1 MCYNKDVSYRQRRM
15 TMKRSAPTAARRALA
30 WLLCVLMLA
39 GTILTALPVSAAEVN
54 IARGKTAIA
63 CHSESGSLTPNK
75 ALDGNSGTRFAAG
88 GDDHHRVVHSLYG
101 GWSSVFRCPLA

>member
-1 MCYNKDVSYRQRRM
+1 MKM
-15 TMKRSAPTAARRALA
+15 THLTFARRALA

-63 CHSESGSLTPNK
+63 CHSESASLTPN
-75 ALDGNSGTRFAAG
+75 
-88 GDDHHRVVHSLYG
+88 
-101 GWSSVFRCPLA
+101 

>member
-1 MCYNKDVSYRQRRM
+1 
-15 TMKRSAPTAARRALA
+15 MKKTHLTFARRALA

-88 GDDHHRVVHSLYG
+88 GA
-101 GWSSVFRCPLA
+101 CPDKTWYMLDLGDNFDLS

>member
-1 MCYNKDVSYRQRRM
+1 
-15 TMKRSAPTAARRALA
+15 MKRSALTAARRALA

-63 CHSESGSLTPNK
+63 CHSESASLTPDK

-88 GDDHHRVVHSLYG
+88 GA
-101 GWSSVFRCPLA
+101 CPDNAWYILDLGNNYDVTKVRINWEAAHPSAYVLEIS